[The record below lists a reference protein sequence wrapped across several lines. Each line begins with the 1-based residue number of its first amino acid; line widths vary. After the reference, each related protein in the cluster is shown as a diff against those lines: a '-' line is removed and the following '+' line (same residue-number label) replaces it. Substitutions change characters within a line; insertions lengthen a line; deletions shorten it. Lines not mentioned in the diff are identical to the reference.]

1 MSCLEGVMQQVDS
14 GPQLEPSEPDDIQQ
28 ERKNWH
34 RVPPTQPDVRV
45 IFMALGR

>member
-1 MSCLEGVMQQVDS
+1 MQQVDS

-34 RVPPTQPDVRV
+34 RVPPTQPEVRV